1 MGPISGSLFHCNH
14 DEFNYYYLFVKL
26 SSSFTKRSFT
36 SKPLNKLNILIK
48 PWGQAAQE
56 AYPIRQE
63 VFIHEQGVPEAM
75 ELDEFDP
82 SADHALAYKES
93 KCVGT
98 ARLVYLDAKSAQIG
112 RMAVLSA
119 FRGRGIGMAMLMAL
133 VHRAQAQGI
142 SSVILHSQVMAMPFY
157 EKQGFITQGP
167 IYEEAGIPH
176 RNMILL
182 LPKIEK

>member
-1 MGPISGSLFHCNH
+1 MGICGSFMTIL
-14 DEFNYYYLFVKL
+14 LKL
-26 SSSFTKRSFT
+26 KALPHAFGTLEKTEIT
-36 SKPLNKLNILIK
+36 SHLPSKKIDMILIK
-48 PWGQAAQE
+48 TWEQALDE